1 LKFQKAKLKKNDPMA
16 VYDYNEAVYGALCYI
31 YGEDDDRISV
41 EEKRGV
47 KSRFVERHYL
57 SQETME
63 TISHR
68 WSRDSEDFYWD
79 VISSLNECSLT
90 NRLEAYRTICV
101 IINDFSA
108 QRDDRW
114 EPAHRIREA
123 MDISIDDYNRYIG
136 N

>member
-1 LKFQKAKLKKNDPMA
+1 MA
-16 VYDYNEAVYGALCYI
+16 IYGYNEAVYGALCYI
-31 YGEDDDRISV
+31 YGDDDYKISV
-41 EEKRGV
+41 EEKRGI
-47 KSRFVERHYL
+47 KSRFVDRHYL
-57 SQETME
+57 SHETME

-68 WSRDSEDFYWD
+68 WSNDPENFYWD
-79 VISSLNECSLT
+79 VINSLNESSLT
-90 NRLEAYRTICV
+90 DRLEAYRTICI

-114 EPAHRIREA
+114 DPANRIREA